1 MGSPAKKAPS
11 GPFADKLWRD
21 ALRRAVL
28 KRVEGEKRLDLIAE
42 RVVKQAMDG
51 DDRAYRE
58 IGDRLD
64 GKAKQQTDLT
74 ITDNRLVARLP
85 EKAAS
90 DEEWAAEVA
99 AVH

>member
-1 MGSPAKKAPS
+1 MARPHRPKGAWSDKA
-11 GPFADKLWRD
+11 FRD
-21 ALRRAVL
+21 ALRIAVL
-28 KRVEGEKRLDLIAE
+28 EKHEGTTKLRKLAE
-42 RVVKQAMDG
+42 QLVTAGLSG
-51 DDRAYRE
+51 DVAAIKE
-58 IGDRLD
+58 VADRLD